1 MEVIEL
7 HDKIQTRK
15 KHPCGSDK
23 WEVIRVGADVKI
35 TCEGCGRIVMLE
47 RGEIDKRMKKNLGK
61 IENREQE
68 Q

>member
-7 HDKIQTRK
+7 HDRIQTRK

-35 TCEGCGRIVMLE
+35 KCEGCGRIVMLE
-47 RGEIDKRMKKNLGK
+47 RGEFDKRMKKNLGK